1 MLDMSFSLNDLKTME
16 VIDVS
21 IGAKVGYI
29 NDFVIDTDTL
39 RVLSIIVSYTKGSW
53 FFKNNYLEIPWDKI
67 INIGLDVILVDGS
80 NIDLLL
86 EARN

>member
-1 MLDMSFSLNDLKTME
+1 M
-16 VIDVS
+16 
-21 IGAKVGYI
+21 
-29 NDFVIDTDTL
+29 
-39 RVLSIIVSYTKGSW
+39 LSIIVSYTKGSW

>member
-1 MLDMSFSLNDLKTME
+1 M
-16 VIDVS
+16 V
-21 IGAKVGYI
+21 
-29 NDFVIDTDTL
+29 
-39 RVLSIIVSYTKGSW
+39 
-53 FFKNNYLEIPWDKI
+53 FKNNYLEIPWDKI